1 MGGSGSSSGK
11 GGSGG
16 KASSASNASIKAKVS
31 TIASS
36 YRSIDQASPKIKA
49 ILDNAPVGTVL
60 VFDAY
65 RSSAGMIQ
73 STYIKKNSSKW
84 ESYWRVSGRRT
95 YRTVRNSSNETAA
108 DIYYTVIAR

>member
-11 GGSGG
+11 GGGGG
-16 KASSASNASIKAKVS
+16 KASSASNASIKAEVS

-49 ILDNAPVGTVL
+49 ALDNAPVGTEL

-65 RSSAGMIQ
+65 RSSAGMMQ
-73 STYIKKNSSKW
+73 STYTKKNSSEW
-84 ESYWRVSGRRT
+84 ESSWRVRGGRT
-95 YRTVRNSSNETAA
+95 YWTVRNSSKATAA
-108 DIYYTVIAR
+108 DIYNNVTAR